1 MQLKAARLSFPCCTN
16 GKLPLLQCLR
26 QPKTMVLDRG
36 DESVREIRQIVVFP
50 SAKARQKRTTILEA
64 CSVSPSIDSP
74 QRSFS
79 YGVGDDAFQSPAEH
93 VRSQFKL
100 SLVRIRHNIRESAN
114 ARHAW
119 PCKLSRGPRMR
130 LSFIDKLSRKRK
142 ANNQRTSGRPSTT
155 DNNYSL
161 PFLCSL
167 PLKVSIYSLQRGSR
181 TRLQILPILSLR
193 QGSLQE

>member
-1 MQLKAARLSFPCCTN
+1 MLHKWQTPTSAVLAPT
-16 GKLPLLQCLR
+16 QR
-26 QPKTMVLDRG
+26 QWVLDRG
-36 DESVREIRQIVVFP
+36 DESAKEIRQIVVFP
-50 SAKARQKRTTILEA
+50 SAKAHQKRTTILEG
-64 CSVSPSIDSP
+64 CSMSPSIDSP

-130 LSFIDKLSRKRK
+130 LSLIDKLSRKRK

-161 PFLCSL
+161 PFLCSE
-167 PLKVSIYSLQRGSR
+167 VSICSLQRGSR